1 MVTADES
8 ESDVPLQ
15 LLNNTLET
23 FMNGG
28 GPGASAADFL
38 AASLDSESIVFE
50 SGDLSSEWL
59 NDIFSDPHGL
69 LTDLDPQMTAPSKAI
84 RCEPDV
90 TFAEAQTCQNP
101 QGLCASL
108 ATGLLNSMHP
118 SSPSC
123 LLDTGDADAQP
134 QPPVAVDNILSS
146 NQRALQ
152 SLRGFLGCPCYTNPQ
167 LQLLIT
173 AICAETINWYWRIV
187 HTYSRHSTTNVDN
200 GLLLTDRVETR
211 RRSFSVG
218 DHSLES
224 HLETT
229 LISQVLSSRLQELD
243 DFIEQLSWNGEE
255 SGALKGESRTCP
267 MAMLCGVHT
276 RLNSFLNG
284 QLSAVRRGL
293 LNLLDNTATE
303 GLVLPGTRN

>member
-1 MVTADES
+1 MVTADKP
-8 ESDVPLQ
+8 ESDVSLQ
-15 LLNNTLET
+15 LLNNTSRA
-23 FMNGG
+23 FMNSE

-38 AASLDSESIVFE
+38 AASFDLESFDYE
-50 SGDLSSEWL
+50 GRDLPPEWL

-69 LTDLDPQMTAPSKAI
+69 LTDLDPRITAPSKTI
-84 RCEPDV
+84 SDEPDATSV
-90 TFAEAQTCQNP
+90 EPQTCQNP
-101 QGLCASL
+101 QGLCVSL
-108 ATGLLNSMHP
+108 ATGLLKSMHP

-134 QPPVAVDNILSS
+134 QLPVAVDNILTA

-152 SLRGFLGCPCYTNPQ
+152 SLRGFLGCPCYANPQ

-173 AICAETINWYWRIV
+173 AICAETITWYWRIV
-187 HTYSRHSTTNVDN
+187 HTYSRHSTTNVDSR
-200 GLLLTDRVETR
+200 LLLSDRVETR

-229 LISQVLSSRLQELD
+229 LIGQVLSSRLQELD
-243 DFIEQLSWNGEE
+243 DFIEQLSWNAEQ
-255 SGALKGESRTCP
+255 SGALKDESRACP

-293 LNLLDNTATE
+293 LSLLDNTATE
-303 GLVLPGTRN
+303 GAGITGHS